1 MTSKAITRSP
11 GWFGHLRL
19 NICPGDSLSHII
31 ALSFEVLE
39 AINSKTLAAA
49 RAAQER
55 ESKAREM
62 ALKAIAA
69 KEVLLQRLRA
79 TTTAA
84 VETTSAP
91 PVSGDSLV
99 DRRKALFDKR
109 ATTKR
114 PRLPKG
120 KETVLTAGQVG
131 EPFDNFF
138 IRAAE

>member
-1 MTSKAITRSP
+1 M
-11 GWFGHLRL
+11 
-19 NICPGDSLSHII
+19 SHII
-31 ALSFEVLE
+31 ALLFEVLE

-49 RAAQER
+49 KAAQER

-79 TTTAA
+79 TTTTAA
-84 VETTSAP
+84 TTTSAP
-91 PVSGDSLV
+91 PESGDSLL
-99 DRRKALFDKR
+99 DRRTALFNKR

-120 KETVLTAGQVG
+120 KEAVLTAGQVG
-131 EPFDNFF
+131 EPFD
-138 IRAAE
+138 